1 MTMPLYALI
10 AMVGASAPTGMRDR
24 VQPAFAS
31 ATSTGAA
38 RSASSKA
45 PVLMV
50 IGAATP
56 ARRVAG
62 LDGLFRTRPAD
73 PSAVPP
79 GNPVLASAN
88 TAAKPVLRTS
98 AMSTLKR
105 RPAVLIVDK
114 AQQLRRRF
122 QGCNL

>member
-10 AMVGASAPTGMRDR
+10 ALVGASAPTEMRDR
-24 VQPAFAS
+24 VQPAFADTTAIS
-31 ATSTGAA
+31 IA
-38 RSASSKA
+38 RPAPSKA
-45 PVLMV
+45 PVMMV

-62 LDGLFRTRPAD
+62 LDGLFRTRASD

-79 GNPVLASAN
+79 GAPVLASAN
-88 TAAKPVLRTS
+88 MAAKPVLRTS
-98 AMSTLKR
+98 AVSTLKR

-114 AQQLRRRF
+114 AQQLRRLF
-122 QGCNL
+122 QGCSL